1 MILPILEGEAYQDLA
16 KAFSDLPSSTAL
28 KKLVKELNRKWN
40 ITPTP
45 NGTFGVYV
53 RDFSSGWN
61 IFIELHQK
69 MPHSGDLCV
78 TIGLYVFIIIC
89 YLLMIMYV
97 LMTYL
102 SHMYVCRAVEPNRQ
116 SE

>member
-69 MPHSGDLCV
+69 MPHSGDLCATV
-78 TIGLYVFIIIC
+78 GLYVYMLF
-89 YLLMIMYV
+89 
-97 LMTYL
+97 TYD
-102 SHMYVCRAVEPNRQ
+102 YVCTYDIFIPHVCM
-116 SE
+116 